1 MPSDPTPPPSPTPEI
16 RGAARLRETRYSL
29 PELLSELQL
38 ERNSGSFAMEKLNQA
53 EIGKMFDNLR
63 KRRAKKI

>member
-1 MPSDPTPPPSPTPEI
+1 
-16 RGAARLRETRYSL
+16 
-29 PELLSELQL
+29 
-38 ERNSGSFAMEKLNQA
+38 MEKLNQA